1 MLFLPVSA
9 SAGVSTYKISL
20 FILAKT
26 YKISLFCPPEG
37 CGKLFFETL
46 FFGVSGYFINF
57 ALSGSRQFSI
67 RSVYSALVLGI

>member
-1 MLFLPVSA
+1 MLFLPVSV

-20 FILAKT
+20 F
-26 YKISLFCPPEG
+26 CPSKG
-37 CGKLFFETL
+37 GGKLFFETL

-57 ALSGSRQFSI
+57 AVSGSRQFSI